1 MNLNDILRA
10 KLLLLEQTDLRRKLH
25 ATDEFPEGM
34 LNFAAN
40 DYLGLSHH
48 PALIEAA
55 QKATATHGTG
65 AGASRLVT
73 GTNTAVLA
81 LEEELAAWKEKEA
94 ALVFSSGYAAA
105 LGTIPALVGKGDT
118 VVLDKLAHASLID
131 GARLSGATVRVFPHN
146 QVHKLEALLQ
156 KLSAAPDRGRIL
168 IVTESIF
175 SMDGDAALLPELVD
189 LKDRYGAWL
198 LVDEAHATGLYGT
211 TGGGLLAE
219 LGLSSRVEIVVGTLS
234 KALGSVG
241 GYIAGSRVLI
251 DWLTNRARSF
261 IYSTAL
267 PPGVIAAS
275 RAAVEV
281 ARGPEGAV
289 LRTRLRENI
298 SHFRAGLPEGWKVT
312 ESVARWS
319 TATAEVGAART
330 EPSPPKD
337 VQGQRSAAI
346 ATDSV
351 ARRSTATTEG
361 GTAAQRA
368 AATRSAIQPLICGE
382 AAAALQLAASLREK
396 GFLVPAIRY
405 PTVPRNSARLR
416 VTLSAA
422 HLPKEID
429 TLNAALAVAFP
440 LG

>member
-1 MNLNDILRA
+1 MDMNLDDILRA
-10 KLLLLEQTDLRRKLH
+10 ELLSLEQTHLRRTLR
-25 ATDEFPEGM
+25 ATDALPDGA

-40 DYLGLSHH
+40 DYLGLSRH

-55 QKATATHGTG
+55 LQATAKCGTG

-73 GTNTAVLA
+73 GTDSAVLA

-105 LGTIPALVGKGDT
+105 LGTIPAVVGKGDT

-131 GARLSGATVRVFPHN
+131 AARLSGATVRVFPHN
-146 QVHKLEALLQ
+146 QIKKLEALLQ
-156 KLSAAPDRGRIL
+156 KLSATPDRGRIL
-168 IVTESIF
+168 VVTESIF
-175 SMDGDAALLPELVD
+175 SMDGDAALLRELVE

-198 LVDEAHATGLYGT
+198 LVDEAHATGLYGA
-211 TGGGLLAE
+211 TGAGLLAE
-219 LGLSSRVEIVVGTLS
+219 LGLSPRVEIVMGTLS

-275 RAAVEV
+275 RAAVEL
-281 ARGPEGAV
+281 ARGPEGAA

-298 SHFRAGLPEGWKVT
+298 THFQAGLPAVWKNKAL
-312 ESVARWS
+312 SS
-319 TATAEVGAART
+319 
-330 EPSPPKD
+330 
-337 VQGQRSAAI
+337 
-346 ATDSV
+346 
-351 ARRSTATTEG
+351 
-361 GTAAQRA
+361 
-368 AATRSAIQPLICGE
+368 SAIQPLICGE
-382 AAAALQLAASLREK
+382 ASTALQLAATLRTK
-396 GFLVPAIRY
+396 GFLIPAIRY
-405 PTVPRNSARLR
+405 PTVTRNSARLR

-422 HLPKEID
+422 HLIKNID
-429 TLNAALAVAFP
+429 ALNETLAVAFP
-440 LG
+440 PS